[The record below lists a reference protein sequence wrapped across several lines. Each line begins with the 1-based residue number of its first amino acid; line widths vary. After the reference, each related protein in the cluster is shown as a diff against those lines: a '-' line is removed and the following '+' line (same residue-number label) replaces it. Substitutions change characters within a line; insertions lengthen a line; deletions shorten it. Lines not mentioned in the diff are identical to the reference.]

1 MADQDQI
8 DAAARDAKLVLL
20 EQIKKSAASTTI
32 ASALERLAYA
42 YSLTVGGAFGK
53 LPGGPTQITTS
64 S

>member
-1 MADQDQI
+1 MTDQI
-8 DAAARDAKLVLL
+8 DAAERDAKLVLL
-20 EQIKKSAASTTI
+20 EQIKKSAAATTS

-53 LPGGPTQITTS
+53 LPGGPTNITS